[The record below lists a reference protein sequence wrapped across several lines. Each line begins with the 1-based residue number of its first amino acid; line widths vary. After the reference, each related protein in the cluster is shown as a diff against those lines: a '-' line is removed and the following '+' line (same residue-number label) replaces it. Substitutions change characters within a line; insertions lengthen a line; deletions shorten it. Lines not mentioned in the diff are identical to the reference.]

1 MRPPT
6 KVPSPV
12 MARFRGG
19 RPELTSR
26 LWNSWAEVS
35 IASYTPPMPDERPL
49 LLRDPRFRE
58 HREPGSHPERSAR
71 LDAIDRA
78 LEPLSGRTDPIEPR
92 PADLDEIV
100 RAHDRRYVDAMH
112 ELSGQE
118 GRLDADT
125 YLSPRSI
132 EVARLAAG
140 GSIDL
145 AARVA
150 RGDARRGFAL
160 VRPPGHHAESTR
172 AMGFCLFNNVAIAAR
187 ALAARSG
194 LERIAIVDW
203 DVHHGNGTQ
212 HLFEAER
219 DVLFVSLHQFPF
231 YPGTGALHEV
241 GSGPGTGA
249 TLNLPLPAGC
259 GDAEYLTTFDAIVTP
274 VLREF
279 RPEMILVSAGF
290 DAHAADPLGGM
301 RVSTRGFVGL
311 AARVRAVA
319 DDLCDGRLVLM
330 LEGGYDLEALGE
342 SVAATVELLSTREPP
357 PIWLPSAETALQ
369 LFLAPLIEAHASH
382 WSCLSSRPHS

>member
-1 MRPPT
+1 
-6 KVPSPV
+6 
-12 MARFRGG
+12 
-19 RPELTSR
+19 
-26 LWNSWAEVS
+26 
-35 IASYTPPMPDERPL
+35 MPDERPL

-58 HREPGSHPERSAR
+58 HREPGSHPERTAR

-78 LEPLSGRTDPIEPR
+78 LEPLSGRIDELEPR
-92 PADLDEIV
+92 SAELDEIM
-100 RAHDRRYVDAMH
+100 RAHDRSYVEAMDG
-112 ELSGQE
+112 LSGQE

-125 YLSPRSI
+125 YVSPRSI

-145 AARVA
+145 ATRVA

-187 ALAARSG
+187 ALAARAG

-219 DVLFVSLHQFPF
+219 DVLFVSLHQYPF
-231 YPGTGALHEV
+231 YPGTGALHEL
-241 GSGPGTGA
+241 GSGPGAGA
-249 TLNLPLPAGC
+249 TVNLPLPAGC
-259 GDAEYLTTFDAIVTP
+259 GDAEYLTAFDAIVAP

-279 RPEMILVSAGF
+279 RPEIILVSAGF

-301 RVSTRGFVGL
+301 QVTTRGFVGL
-311 AARVRAVA
+311 AERVRAVA
-319 DDLCDGRLVLM
+319 DDLCDGRLVLL
-330 LEGGYDLEALGE
+330 LEGGYDLEALGA
-342 SVAATVELLSTREPP
+342 SVAAIVELLSTPEPP
-357 PIWLPSAETALQ
+357 PISLASAKTAPQ
-369 LFLAPLIEAHASH
+369 FNIAPLIAAHASH
-382 WSCLSSRPHS
+382 WSSLRSRPRC